1 MVNYYIASPKNL
13 TFLNSMKVK
22 QVIALIDVVNA
33 NGHRFCKL

>member
-13 TFLNSMKVK
+13 TFK
-22 QVIALIDVVNA
+22 QYESKQSYSPIDVVNA